1 MNILFFKPLRGEGG
15 VLNKSSMDL
24 ELLLKLGLNPTIRLH
39 LSYSHFPLLMHRG
52 EKKQRGKTKMEQRK
66 DKNGKY
72 LQDLLK
78 GLHIFH
84 LARESLLIPQE
95 DKHDVA

>member
-1 MNILFFKPLRGEGG
+1 
-15 VLNKSSMDL
+15 
-24 ELLLKLGLNPTIRLH
+24 
-39 LSYSHFPLLMHRG
+39 MHRG